1 MGSRM
6 DDDWLVSW
14 LLLRSINIV
23 AVYGYGVTNWS
34 FKIIRKRISKLLL
47 RCRWDLSALFS
58 NISWSSF
65 GSDRKL
71 ASEEKNCHAWHR
83 SRWVAGFAFTRYE
96 ANKHCIVT
104 IHECLNCRK
113 LKHVYRVLIHLFY
126 RLYFVLFLSSFEFH
140 RVYKIPHDFFIAFPI
155 VNSFNIR
162 FQIWFMLQQQ

>member
-14 LLLRSINIV
+14 LLLRSINIL

-47 RCRWDLSALFS
+47 RHRWDLSALFS

-65 GSDRKL
+65 GSDSKL
-71 ASEEKNCHAWHR
+71 ASEEKMVTRGTVHGGWL
-83 SRWVAGFAFTRYE
+83 AGFEFTRCE

-113 LKHVYRVLIHLFY
+113 LKHVCRVLIHLFY

-140 RVYKIPHDFFIAFPI
+140 QVYKIPHGFFILGTF
-155 VNSFNIR
+155 SRSR
-162 FQIWFMLQQQ
+162 FL

>member
-1 MGSRM
+1 MLDSNCCAKMGSRM

-47 RCRWDLSALFS
+47 RHRWDLSALFS
-58 NISWSSF
+58 NISWSTF
-65 GSDRKL
+65 GSDGKRV
-71 ASEEKNCHAWHR
+71 SEEKNGHAWHR
-83 SRWVAGFAFTRYE
+83 SRWVAGFVFTRCE

-113 LKHVYRVLIHLFY
+113 LKHVCRVLIHLFY
-126 RLYFVLFLSSFEFH
+126 PLYFVLSLSSFDFH
-140 RVYKIPHDFFIAFPI
+140 QAYKIPHGLFTLDTFSRSCF
-155 VNSFNIR
+155 
-162 FQIWFMLQQQ
+162 L